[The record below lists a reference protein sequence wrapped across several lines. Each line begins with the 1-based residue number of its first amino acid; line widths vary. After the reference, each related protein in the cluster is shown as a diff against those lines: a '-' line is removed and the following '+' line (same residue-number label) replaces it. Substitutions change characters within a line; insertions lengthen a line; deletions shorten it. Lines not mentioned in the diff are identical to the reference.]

1 MKGMGN
7 ALVLA
12 GGALTAAS
20 CVSPEQEPRRP
31 NVVFILADDLGWGD
45 LSCYGQQRFQTPN
58 PDFPVLKEESSGR
71 DR

>member
-20 CVSPEQEPRRP
+20 CVSPQEAPRRP
-31 NVVFILADDLGWGD
+31 NVVFILAEAH
-45 LSCYGQQRFQTPN
+45 TPN
-58 PDFPVLKEESSGR
+58 PDFPVLKEEASGP